1 MSKIGNVALQK
12 KIAFGLLLIVLL
24 PVGLLGWFG
33 VRMAHNE
40 QKVIE
45 HQLQT
50 LSMAQL
56 ESIDNA
62 IQAHFQTEQMRFLDS
77 APQLTGDAEGLRAYL
92 RSSPQ
97 VSHALVIGADG
108 KRVFPPVDG
117 ALPDSERQFV
127 ERTAAIW
134 ENPAILSHSSAV
146 GALPAQQTRKF
157 SPVSPDAEQNRYGW
171 YAWHWNAQLHHM
183 FWWRD
188 PADRLIGMELVPV
201 RVMADIVSLLPATGS
216 DDDKAA
222 SGSIRLINANAQIVY
237 QWGRYRPEQNE
248 QKLSML
254 PLSHPLGSWRLESY
268 GPAFKA
274 GAAIN
279 WFGMALGILVIALAS
294 GGLATYLY
302 REHTREMRMAE
313 QRVNFV
319 NQVSHEL
326 KTPLTNIRMYA
337 ELLEDELADEDGK
350 QRRYLGVI
358 TGESRRLSRLIGN
371 VLSFARADKGRLA
384 LHLQPGRVDDI
395 VVRCI
400 EAFMPALKAKAI
412 EVRLTC
418 KAPALV
424 LLDAEVLEQ
433 ILNNLISNVEK
444 YAASGALMEVCS
456 MQQDS
461 ITTITVRDFGP
472 GIARREQ
479 DRIFQP
485 FYRISSRLTDG
496 VAGTGI
502 GLGIARQLARLH
514 GGDIVLE
521 VIGNPV
527 EEPIREGVGR
537 GACFKVSLLT
547 EPAGE

>member
-1 MSKIGNVALQK
+1 MSIIGNITLQK

-56 ESIDNA
+56 ENIGDA
-62 IQAHFQTEQMRFLDS
+62 IQAHFQAEQKRFLES
-77 APQLTGDAEGLRAYL
+77 ATQPATDTEGLRAYL

-97 VSHALVIGADG
+97 VRHALVIGADG
-108 KRVFPPVDG
+108 KRVFPPMEEI
-117 ALPDSERQFV
+117 LPDSERQFV

-146 GALPAQQTRKF
+146 GALPAQPARKF
-157 SPVSPDAEQNRYGW
+157 SSVSPDAEQNRYGW
-171 YAWHWNAQLHHM
+171 YAWHWNAQLHHI

-188 PADRLIGMELVPV
+188 SADRLIGMELLPV
-201 RVMADIVSLLPATGS
+201 RMMADIVSLLPATGS

-222 SGSIRLINANAQIVY
+222 SASIRLINANGQIVY
-237 QWGRYRPEQNE
+237 QWGRYQPDQNE

-279 WFGMALGILVIALAS
+279 WFGMVLGIFVIALAS

-302 REHTREMRMAE
+302 REHTREMRVAE

-337 ELLEDELADEDGK
+337 ELLEDELADEDDK
-350 QRRYLGVI
+350 QRKYLSVI
-358 TGESRRLSRLIGN
+358 TGESQRLSRLIGN
-371 VLSFARADKGRLA
+371 VLRFASADKGRLA
-384 LHLQPGRVDDI
+384 LHLQPGRVDDV

-418 KAPALV
+418 NASARV

-444 YAASGALMEVCS
+444 YAASGAMMEVS
-456 MQQDS
+456 SVQQGS

-502 GLGIARQLARLH
+502 GLGIARELVRLH
-514 GGDIVLE
+514 GGDLTLE
-521 VIGNPV
+521 ASENPV
-527 EEPIREGVGR
+527 EDPTKEGAGR